1 MRMQL
6 PGMCAHALI
15 LAFLLAPLAP
25 APQARAQGAGPD
37 SGFAPGSG
45 FKRAVG
51 ERNWSFPRDHGQHPG
66 YKLEWWYYTG
76 VVSTAGGRKFGY
88 QVTFFRQAIAP
99 PGQRR
104 SSAWAVN
111 SIYMGHAAVSDVRE
125 RRFFRDVRIGRDSLK
140 MSGASREAH
149 AVWLGSWEAR
159 ALPGDPHGTELRI
172 AADGFSLHLTLRASL
187 PPVLHGRKGLD
198 AKGPEPGQASWYY
211 SLPRMR
217 TRGTLTVNGKS
228 HAVQGTSWMDHE
240 FSSGVL
246 APNVVGWDWLALHL
260 DDGSALMLYR
270 LRREDGSAAPYSS
283 GTYLSPA
290 GKIVPLAHGD
300 APGDD
305 GSINAAPAIQGD
317 AGGKTPFLMTAG
329 KRWRSPATQG
339 DYPLHWR
346 IMLPSL
352 GLSLAVAPA
361 FEAQE
366 HPGGPG
372 SPFTYWEGVVWATG
386 TREGRPLSGEGYLE
400 LTGYAGKLG
409 GALR

>member
-1 MRMQL
+1 MIL
-6 PGMCAHALI
+6 ALI
-15 LAFLLAPLAP
+15 IAPMALI
-25 APQARAQGAGPD
+25 PQAWAQVAGPGPGPVPGAG
-37 SGFAPGSG
+37 AG

-51 ERNWSFPRDHGQHPG
+51 ERSWAFPRDHGQHPG

-76 VVSTAGGRKFGY
+76 VVSTGEGRKFGY
-88 QVTFFRQAIAP
+88 QVTFFRQAIAR

-104 SSAWAVN
+104 SSAWAVD

-159 ALPGDPHGTELRI
+159 ALSGDLHGTELRI
-172 AADGFSLHLTLRASL
+172 AAGGFSLHLTLRASL

-198 AKGPEPGQASWYY
+198 AKGPDPGQASWYY
-211 SLPRMR
+211 SLPRLR
-217 TRGTLTVNGKS
+217 TRGTLTLNGKS
-228 HAVQGTSWMDHE
+228 HTVQGTSWMDHE

-260 DDGSALMLYR
+260 EDGSALMLYR
-270 LRREDGSAAPYSS
+270 LRREDGSAAAHSS
-283 GTYLSPA
+283 GTYITPA
-290 GKIVPLAHGD
+290 GKTVPLAYGD
-300 APGDD
+300 STND
-305 GSINAAPAIQGD
+305 GSANGGGDTVGGAPAGNGN
-317 AGGKTPFLMTAG
+317 AGGKTPFRMTAG

-339 DYPLHWR
+339 NYPLHWR
-346 IMLPSL
+346 VVLPSL

-386 TREGRPLSGEGYLE
+386 TREGRPLYGEGYLE